1 MKKIKTSFEDY
12 YPFNIL
18 KDIQI
23 DEEEIRKCS
32 YDSIISAIKTLTERE
47 ELLLQ
52 LRYEKEL
59 TLEECGNEIGVG
71 KERARQI
78 ILTSLQ
84 KLKNPDRMRIM
95 KPCPYEEYE
104 ELLNR
109 HNELEYVIK
118 EVDPVAKVNITL
130 VENMNL
136 SIRSCNC
143 LKRAG
148 IKTVQDI
155 LDYIDEH
162 GTLIHIKNLGR
173 KSMFEIYD
181 KLSDLGIELDTDKY
195 IR

>member
-23 DEEEIRKCS
+23 DKEEIRKCS

-47 ELLLQ
+47 ELALQ

-59 TLEECGNEIGVG
+59 TYEECGNEMGLG
-71 KERARQI
+71 KERTRQI
-78 ILTSLQ
+78 ILMSLQ
-84 KLKNPDRMRIM
+84 KLKHPDRMRIM

-109 HNELEYVIK
+109 NNELEYIIK
-118 EVDPVAKVNITL
+118 EVDPAAKVNITL

-136 SIRSCNC
+136 STRSCIC

-155 LDYIDEH
+155 IDYIDEY
-162 GTLIHIKNLGR
+162 GNLLHIKNLGK
-173 KSMFEIYD
+173 KSMIEIYN
-181 KLSDLGIELDTDKY
+181 KLSDLGIELDTDKD

>member
-59 TLEECGNEIGVG
+59 TLEECGNEIGLG

-78 ILTSLQ
+78 IVTSLQ
-84 KLKNPDRMRIM
+84 KLKHPDRMRIM

-109 HNELEYVIK
+109 NNELEYIIK
-118 EVDPVAKVNITL
+118 EVDPAAKVNITL

-136 SIRSCNC
+136 SIRSCIC

-155 LDYIDEH
+155 LNYINEY
-162 GTLIHIKNLGR
+162 GTLIYIKNLGK

-181 KLSDLGIELDTDKY
+181 KLSDLGIELNTDKD
-195 IR
+195 IC

>member
-47 ELLLQ
+47 ELALQ

-78 ILTSLQ
+78 ILMSLQ
-84 KLKNPDRMRIM
+84 KLKHPDRMRIM

-109 HNELEYVIK
+109 NNELEYIIK
-118 EVDPVAKVNITL
+118 EVDPAAKVNITL

-136 SIRSCNC
+136 SVRSCIC

-162 GTLIHIKNLGR
+162 GTLYHIKNLGK

-181 KLSDLGIELDTDKY
+181 KLSDLGIELDTDKD

>member
-47 ELLLQ
+47 ELALQ

-59 TLEECGNEIGVG
+59 TYEACGNEMGLG

-84 KLKNPDRMRIM
+84 KLKHPDRIRIM

-109 HNELEYVIK
+109 NNELEYIIK
-118 EVDPVAKVNITL
+118 EVDPAAKVNITL

-136 SIRSCNC
+136 SERSCIC

-155 LDYIDEH
+155 LDYIDKY
-162 GTLIHIKNLGR
+162 GNLLHIKNLGK

-181 KLSDLGIELDTDKY
+181 KLSNLGIELDNDKD